1 MAVNLREPIE
11 IGRSDRKILSPCKP
25 RFGVSD
31 QGDAGASPRFED
43 SEIVERESTLELG
56 RRQVCCLAPAPA
68 AQSGRDTLAL
78 PPVVDNEI
86 PHPVLAEP
94 RLDAHRA
101 LDLGL
106 PSAKLAQYRR
116 HQSLDVR
123 TTLIAVPGHP
133 FIEIRAT
140 HQDLSLDAVARERM
154 DRVDE
159 PVA

>member
-1 MAVNLREPIE
+1 VLSDNPLIE
-11 IGRSDRKILSPCKP
+11 ISRSNREILPPRKP
-25 RFGVSD
+25 RFSVSG
-31 QGDAGASPRFED
+31 QGDVGASPRFED

-56 RRQVCCLAPAPA
+56 CRQVRCLVPAPA
-68 AQSGRDTLAL
+68 AQSGRNVLAL
-78 PPVVDNEI
+78 PPVVDNEL

-101 LDLGL
+101 PELGL

-116 HQSLDVR
+116 HQSLDVG
-123 TTLIAVPGHP
+123 TTLIAVRGHP

-140 HQDLSLDAVARERM
+140 HQDLSLDAVARERT